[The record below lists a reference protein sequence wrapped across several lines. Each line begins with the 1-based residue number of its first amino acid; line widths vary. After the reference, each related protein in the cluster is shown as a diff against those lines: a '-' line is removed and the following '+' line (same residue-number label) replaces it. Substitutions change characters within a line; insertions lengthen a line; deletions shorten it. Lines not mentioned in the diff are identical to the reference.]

1 MPRSKKD
8 VENIAV
14 EEVNE
19 SAVQQVEAAEEEAPA
34 EVVQAEAAGEEA
46 PAEAAEDE
54 GADVV
59 EKAPMPIEES
69 AITQEKTVD
78 FEVNME
84 LSDAFFRRSISLPG
98 SRRGVKRA
106 AQKAF
111 GETEDI
117 IGDDNEELNTYA
129 RLKKI
134 EYDILS
140 GSANSLKPKPLYGV
154 VSGIEEMELKGS
166 SIKTIM
172 VVCHLIAANA
182 ADINTDREIR
192 SAIYKIRIP
201 APLFFVDEADRYSK
215 PEHYD
220 DLRYNMSMRVGS
232 IIEFV
237 VYNISLEDE
246 DVLASRLSAMQVISY
261 DNYLGKR
268 ARIKPGSLVKGRIV
282 YVNKDGIVA
291 DVMGADVFI
300 RRDELTWR
308 YLADLTEEKEFR
320 IGSPI
325 LVRVTSIDTAKT
337 SVFGKEYNYVK
348 IKASAKDAKEN
359 PNKMYFNKYEIG
371 QKYSGYIAYHL
382 KQGPYIVNLGEKGFG
397 VNGEQPTCVCKAP
410 SLHLGGTPYVG
421 QRCVVAIV
429 AKNEE
434 NYQINAAFTYMEP

>member
-1 MPRSKKD
+1 MPRTKKD
-8 VENIAV
+8 TENTTMDEVIKTEESEPVMQESETFVEDNDP
-14 EEVNE
+14 EV
-19 SAVQQVEAAEEEAPA
+19 AEKTA
-34 EVVQAEAAGEEA
+34 
-46 PAEAAEDE
+46 
-54 GADVV
+54 
-59 EKAPMPIEES
+59 MPIEES

-84 LSDAFFRRSISLPG
+84 LADAFFRRSISLPG
-98 SRRGVKRA
+98 SRRGFKNA
-106 AQKAF
+106 ARKAF

-117 IGDDNEELNTYA
+117 IGDDNGELNTYA

-154 VSGIEEMELKGS
+154 VSGIEEMQVAGS

-182 ADINTDREIR
+182 ADINTDKEIK

-201 APLFFVDEADRYSK
+201 APLFFIDETGRYSS
-215 PEHYD
+215 PEAYE
-220 DLRYNMSMRVGS
+220 DLRYNMSMRIGS

-261 DNYLGKR
+261 DNYLGRR
-268 ARIKPGSLVKGRIV
+268 ARIKTGSLVKGRIV
-282 YVNKDGIVA
+282 YVNKDGVVA

-308 YLADLTEEKEFR
+308 YLTDLSEEKEFR
-320 IGSPI
+320 VGSPI
-325 LVRVTSIDTAKT
+325 LVRVTAIDTAKT
-337 SVFGKEYNYVK
+337 EVYGKEYSYVK

-382 KQGPYIVNLGEKGFG
+382 KQGPYIVNLGEKGYG

-410 SLHLGGTPYVG
+410 AMDLGGVPYIN

-429 AKNEE
+429 AKDEASFR
-434 NYQINAAFTYMEP
+434 INAAFTHMEP